1 MDDLNEANLEDI
13 CGSDEDV
20 DYMDH
25 DDIEDA
31 QEVSRTTNMHNT
43 RRVQRLSEEETT
55 SEVTTSRNRA
65 KGRKRKADDVLT
77 SLVGKLDQIADSM
90 IDPKMRHK
98 RELLAAIKAFS
109 NLSEEILLEAY
120 KHLLQNETE
129 ADLFLARS
137 EESKQNWLYNFM
149 L

>member
-1 MDDLNEANLEDI
+1 
-13 CGSDEDV
+13 
-20 DYMDH
+20 MDH

-31 QEVSRTTNMHNT
+31 QEVSITTNMRNT
-43 RRVQRLSEEETT
+43 NRVQCLSEEETT
-55 SEVTTSRNRA
+55 YEVTTSRNRA

-77 SLVGKLDQIADSM
+77 FLVGKLDQIVDSM
-90 IDPKMRHK
+90 IDPKMRHT

-109 NLSEEILLEAY
+109 NLSEEILLTTY

-129 ADLFLARS
+129 ADLFLARN
-137 EESKQNWLYNFM
+137 EDSKQNWLYNFM